1 MTVLDKDHK
10 IKTRSFYRN
19 VFKTFDVENDGK
31 LTAEEIGKV
40 LRSLGRPLDEKQLRE
55 ITEKFVSENLGEVEW
70 SNTNFL
76 ESVSKLKVSNIN
88 LIEEFVLASAF
99 STFDQVLAIDRSK
112 NKKGNI
118 DCGRLS
124 Q

>member
-1 MTVLDKDHK
+1 MLDKDHK

-40 LRSLGRPLDEKQLRE
+40 LRSLGRPLNEKQLRE
-55 ITEKFVSENLGEVEW
+55 LTGKFVSENLGEVEW

-99 STFDQVLAIDRSK
+99 STFDQVLASKRSK
-112 NKKGNI
+112 KKAM
-118 DCGRLS
+118 LA
-124 Q
+124 